1 MKNHIPTFEDFL
13 NEDSKGSVLIGS
25 ESEKF
30 INDLQKFRGSS
41 NQLPWMWLWQ
51 FCQEYPDL
59 VNSKF
64 SNSKPINLSYFD
76 DVVKELGC
84 KFTDIAIT
92 GERLQ
97 DWNAIKKGISIDD
110 FEKSAKK
117 SGINYIIGG
126 YNVNDCILW
135 NAKI

>member
-1 MKNHIPTFEDFL
+1 MTNHIPTFEDFL

-30 INDLQKFRGSS
+30 IKDLQKFRGSAY
-41 NQLPWMWLWQ
+41 QLPWMWLWQ
-51 FCQEYPDL
+51 FCQEYPNL

-64 SNSKPINLSYFD
+64 SNSKPINPSYFD
-76 DVVKELGC
+76 DVVKKLDC
-84 KFTDIAIT
+84 KFWDIAIT
-92 GERLQ
+92 GERLK
-97 DWNAIKKGISIDD
+97 DWNAIKKEMSIND
-110 FEKSAKK
+110 FEKAANKA
-117 SGINYIIGG
+117 GINYVIGG

>member
-1 MKNHIPTFEDFL
+1 MTNHIPTFEDFL

-64 SNSKPINLSYFD
+64 SNSLPLTVPNTANLSQSNFSTTF
-76 DVVKELGC
+76 GN
-84 KFTDIAIT
+84 KFSAI
-92 GERLQ
+92 
-97 DWNAIKKGISIDD
+97 
-110 FEKSAKK
+110 
-117 SGINYIIGG
+117 IITVFSCC
-126 YNVNDCILW
+126 NNT
-135 NAKI
+135 